1 MEDLAS
7 PMYKQRVH
15 IHTGHAVGN
24 SKLINDTKTQVDKTK
39 IQCHPKETPQLEQRL
54 PLEKKKKKKKTPLE
68 MSKRSKTNE
77 KTNDGD
83 RERASSIQRNISP

>member
-15 IHTGHAVGN
+15 IHTGNAVGN

-54 PLEKKKKKKKTPLE
+54 PLEKKKKENTTRDE
-68 MSKRSKTNE
+68 QTAHN
-77 KTNDGD
+77 
-83 RERASSIQRNISP
+83 Q